1 MSILRWFGHVMHMG
15 EDRLSKKMLHTKM
28 EEKQPRG
35 RPRTR
40 WIDQIRKDIEKR
52 RENWE
57 VIQEN
62 RKWENRDNWRI
73 LFSSLPITLETT

>member
-1 MSILRWFGHVMHMG
+1 
-15 EDRLSKKMLHTKM
+15 M
-28 EEKQPRG
+28 EGKQPRG
-35 RPRTR
+35 RIRTR